1 MDHERAQSA
10 EGVGAQFTKA
20 MKMSSD
26 SMKQQVNVPSGRR
39 PRVLAIASGGGH
51 WAELARLLPAFS
63 DCRVTFAST
72 HRGYAADVEGHAFRV
87 IPDASRD
94 NKIAVAWCA
103 LKIGLLLLRTRPSV
117 IITTGAAPGY
127 LAARM
132 GKIFGARVCWI
143 DSIANVEELSL
154 SGQMIGKHADLWL
167 TQWKHLSSL
176 ENVASP
182 EGRWPDCKGAVL

>member
-1 MDHERAQSA
+1 
-10 EGVGAQFTKA
+10 
-20 MKMSSD
+20 
-26 SMKQQVNVPSGRR
+26 
-39 PRVLAIASGGGH
+39 VL
-51 WAELARLLPAFS
+51 PTFS

-94 NKIAVAWCA
+94 NKIAVAWCV
-103 LKIGLLLLRTRPSV
+103 LKIGLLLLRTSPSV

-176 ENVASP
+176 ENVASR
-182 EGRWPDCKGAVL
+182 EGRWPDCKWAASRGRNDVHAQIASGVAPSHVSYDRHLTPQRSQT